1 MVEVRHVERRMV
13 ESAYDKIAGE
23 YLQTKNDDTLVFARE
38 LEKRLEP
45 GSRILDAGCGAGIP
59 IAKYL
64 SGKFEVFGIDISAK
78 QIELAKRLVPNAR
91 FKKADMLEPGFENE
105 YFDGIA
111 CMYSLIH
118 VDRKKH
124 LEILRKFYELLKTPG
139 YLLVCMQLEA
149 WEGEGDYL
157 GTKMFWSGYG
167 RKRNIELLKKCGFRI
182 LWEKDWANPRD
193 SNDRHL
199 FVLCRK

>member
-1 MVEVRHVERRMV
+1 MRDVGAE
-13 ESAYDKIAGE
+13 YDKIANS
-23 YLQTKNDDTLVFARE
+23 YLKTKNDDTLLFARE
-38 LEKRLEP
+38 LEKHLEP
-45 GSRILDAGCGAGIP
+45 GSKILDAGCGPGIP

-64 SGKFEVFGIDISAK
+64 SGKFEVFGVDISAK
-78 QIELAKRLVPNAR
+78 QIELAKRLAPNAK
-91 FKKADMLEPGFENE
+91 FKKADMLRPGFENE
-105 YFDGIA
+105 YFDGII

-118 VDRKKH
+118 VDRRKH

-139 YLLVCMQLEA
+139 YLLVCMQLED

-157 GTKMFWSGYG
+157 GTRMFWSGYG
-167 RKRNIELLKKCGFRI
+167 RKRNIELLKKCGFTI

-199 FVLCRK
+199 FLLCSK

>member
-1 MVEVRHVERRMV
+1 MIDVG
-13 ESAYDKIAGE
+13 AKYDKIAGE
-23 YLQTKNDDTLVFARE
+23 YLKTKTDDTLIFARK
-38 LEKRLEP
+38 LEEQLEP

-78 QIELAKRLVPNAR
+78 QIELAKRLVPNAK

-105 YFDGIA
+105 YFDGII

-118 VDRKKH
+118 VDRRKH

-139 YLLVCMQLEA
+139 YLLVCMHLEES
-149 WEGEGDYL
+149 EGEEDYL

-167 RKRNIELLKKCGFRI
+167 RKRNIELLKKCGFTI

-199 FVLCRK
+199 FLLCGK